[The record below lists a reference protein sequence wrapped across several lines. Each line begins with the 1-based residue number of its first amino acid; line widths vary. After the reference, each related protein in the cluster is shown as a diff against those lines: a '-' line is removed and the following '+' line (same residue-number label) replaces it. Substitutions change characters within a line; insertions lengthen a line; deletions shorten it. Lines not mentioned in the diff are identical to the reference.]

1 MFEPIGG
8 SAPKYTGMNVINPI
22 AAIGA
27 LAMLLRVVGAQKG
40 DAAVERAGNR
50 VEKAI
55 AATCPK
61 MKSQSAGK
69 MGYGTAQVGDLVC
82 QAL

>member
-1 MFEPIGG
+1 
-8 SAPKYTGMNVINPI
+8 
-22 AAIGA
+22 
-27 LAMLLRVVGAQKG
+27 VVGDQKG
-40 DAAVERAGNR
+40 DQAIRRAGDR

-69 MGYGTAQVGDLVC
+69 MGFSTTQVGDLVC